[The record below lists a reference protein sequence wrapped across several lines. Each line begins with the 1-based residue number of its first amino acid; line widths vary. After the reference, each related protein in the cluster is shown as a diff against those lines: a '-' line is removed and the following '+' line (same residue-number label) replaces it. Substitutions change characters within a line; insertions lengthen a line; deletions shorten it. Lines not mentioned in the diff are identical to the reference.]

1 MRLRVLFLGVAVRNG
16 YKAGVEEGAIG
27 QHTRHAFIHRLPL
40 QVAAGERERLCWPPF
55 FLDLDSLLLVV
66 YYSIPLAHHR
76 VFYMRTMVAMCC
88 CYCCCVLS
96 WPLFISWLG
105 ATPRLGYIRI
115 SETRP
120 SDQPAALLIFI
131 RALDVLC
138 CVVND
143 LPLLH
148 TLHGQQQ
155 LYYSTDNQK
164 KNFLIPL
171 LAECCC
177 CCRVLGRII
186 PSALEG

>member
-1 MRLRVLFLGVAVRNG
+1 MDIRLASKKGPLANTHDTLLFIGCH
-16 YKAGVEEGAIG
+16 YKLLLV
-27 QHTRHAFIHRLPL
+27 
-40 QVAAGERERLCWPPF
+40 RERDSAGPPF
-55 FLDLDSLLLVV
+55 FFRFRFSSSSCCVH
-66 YYSIPLAHHR
+66 YSIPLAHHR

-131 RALDVLC
+131 RALHVLC

-177 CCRVLGRII
+177 CRVLGRII